1 MAVVM
6 KKQYGKCTATID
18 DSYIINNKT
27 ETDTILDNIYNIFLQ
42 SEYITAQSETSINH
56 QTN

>member
-6 KKQYGKCTATID
+6 KKKYGKCTAIID
-18 DSYIINNKT
+18 DSYIINNKA

-42 SEYITAQSETSINH
+42 SEYITVQSETSIN
-56 QTN
+56 QQSG